1 MAEQNNQNQDKF
13 NIYEAAGKAGK
24 AVKKYG
30 GIVLAAG
37 VTFLLKKGADFIKDK
52 KA

>member
-1 MAEQNNQNQDKF
+1 MAEQNNQNENKF

-30 GIVLAAG
+30 GIAVAA
-37 VTFLLKKGADFIKDK
+37 VATLLIKKGADFIKDS